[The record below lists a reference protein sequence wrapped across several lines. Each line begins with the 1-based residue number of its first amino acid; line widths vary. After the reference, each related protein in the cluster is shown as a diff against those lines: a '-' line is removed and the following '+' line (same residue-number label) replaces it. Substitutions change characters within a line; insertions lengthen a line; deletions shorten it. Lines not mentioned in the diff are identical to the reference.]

1 MTCDLCNATVTWF
14 KHTGCLGGIRQRNM
28 CLCAFSFHQSIQYC
42 LHLML
47 PFLSNEWTFLIYV
60 DERGGNKKRDRQDKE
75 ADYSLQTRRKTD
87 RRNLLGER
95 PMNPA
100 KVEFLLAGPLLMLL
114 KLPFLLPFFFL
125 LSSLSSSSSFSCH
138 RKFSQ
143 SLADGSSAWEGG
155 GGTCVYE
162 YVCAQASL
170 CRKTFLLWNQNP
182 TLLKIVSKRGFPQ

>member
-1 MTCDLCNATVTWF
+1 MHDLWTLQCHGDLIQAHRMSRRHPSQKHVPLCILISS
-14 KHTGCLGGIRQRNM
+14 KHTK
-28 CLCAFSFHQSIQYC
+28 YC

-47 PFLSNEWTFLIYV
+47 PFLPNEWKFLIYV
-60 DERGGNKKRDRQDKE
+60 DERGGNKKRDRQDKV
-75 ADYSLQTRRKTD
+75 ADYSLQTWRKTD
-87 RRNLLGER
+87 RRNLLGKR

-100 KVEFLLAGPLLMLL
+100 KVWFLLAGPFLTLL
-114 KLPFLLPFFFL
+114 KLPFLLPFSFL

-162 YVCAQASL
+162 YVRVC
-170 CRKTFLLWNQNP
+170 
-182 TLLKIVSKRGFPQ
+182 KRVCVERPLYYETRIQHS